1 MKIPIKCQ
9 DKSAR
14 VKVRNV
20 EYTLIDDSTGT
31 RIDESEIPFYAHEV
45 LARQFGISPNEVS
58 NCYLRR

>member
-45 LARQFGISPNEVS
+45 LARQF
-58 NCYLRR
+58 